1 MALPIL
7 HLAAAVLFCYSIW
20 YDQNYVKLVVVKNL
34 DGYPCNNR
42 VLFLTIWCLVIQTVY
57 FIVACINDIFGT
69 NERTPLKPPTIR
81 KIKDA
86 LFSLAFPLAI
96 YVTVAFW
103 SIYLW
108 DKELIFPEHVRKA
121 FPVWLNHAMHTMVS
135 VFMIVEMLTS
145 YKTYPSRLL
154 GYTLMSC
161 VVLPYIALLFILYG
175 QTGLWV
181 YPVFAYMNWAGRI
194 VFMGSSVCLAY
205 GLYFASE
212 KINNILHPTR
222 MEYQNG
228 NTNSLLHSGMCQ

>member
-20 YDQNYVKLVVVKNL
+20 YDQNYVKFVVVKNL

-42 VLFLTIWCLVIQTVY
+42 VIQTVY
-57 FIVACINDIFGT
+57 FIVACVNDIFGT
-69 NERTPLKPPTIR
+69 NERSPIKPPTVR

-96 YVTVAFW
+96 YVSVAFW
-103 SIYLW
+103 SIYYW

-121 FPVWLNHAMHTMVS
+121 FPVWLNHVMHTVVS

-181 YPVFAYMNWAGRI
+181 YPLFAYMNWAGRI
-194 VFMGSSVCLAY
+194 VFMGSSVCLAH
-205 GLYFASE
+205 GLYLASE

-222 MEYQNG
+222 MEYQTG
-228 NTNSLLHSGMCQ
+228 KTKCR